1 MLAPIAEPGTADYTG
16 CTGICMTPEDA
27 FASLNRIAGLAPL
40 KMPVS
45 SGSDPIIPTPF
56 RAATAASAALGF
68 AASAAHEIWRLR
80 GGEAQAIH
88 VDLPLA
94 AASLA
99 SFAVQRLDGKPVPR
113 PGAANPTIG
122 FYRGA
127 DGRWIHLHGG
137 FPHLA
142 ARTLDLLNAKHDSES
157 IADAVAKWNAFALED
172 ALAHLGLC
180 GAVARN
186 EKEWSDSPQ
195 GKTLANTPPIML
207 TRIGD
212 APVLRLDEGED
223 PLDGIRVLDLT
234 RVLAGPTCGR
244 TLASHGADVLAIRAG
259 RLDTIEAFELDTG
272 HGKRLAYL
280 DLVEPADA
288 ETLRRLARGAHVFVD
303 SYRPGALAKLGFT
316 AAALAHAAPGIVH
329 VGISAYGAHGPWGER
344 RGWEQLAQSATGIA
358 AEQGAFASKGA
369 PALIPAAA
377 CDYVTG
383 YLAAA
388 GAVAALL
395 RRMREGGSW
404 QVEVSLS
411 ATAQWLQSLGRVD
424 AASAPAA
431 DWLAHTG
438 LDGHMKSC
446 ETKRGRLDYLESA
459 VRMSITP
466 PRWLRPPPEPGP
478 ARWLYE

>member
-1 MLAPIAEPGTADYTG
+1 
-16 CTGICMTPEDA
+16 MTPEDA
-27 FASLNRIAGLAPL
+27 FASLNRIAGVAPL
-40 KMPVS
+40 KMPVFA
-45 SGSDPIIPTPF
+45 GADPIIPTPF
-56 RAATAASAALGF
+56 HAATAASAALGF

-80 GGEAQAIH
+80 GGEAQTIEA
-88 VDLPLA
+88 DLRLA

-99 SFAVQRLDGKPVPR
+99 SFAIQRLDGKPVPR
-113 PGAANPTIG
+113 PGASNPTIG

-142 ARTLDLLNAKHDSES
+142 SRTLDLLNAYNDSKS
-157 IADAVAKWNAFALED
+157 IAEAVAKWNVFALEE
-172 ALAHLGLC
+172 ALAHLGQC
-180 GAVARN
+180 GAVVRD
-186 EKEWSDSPQ
+186 EKEWRESPQ
-195 GKTLANTPPIML
+195 GKVLANTAPITL

-212 APVLRLDEGED
+212 APPLRLEEGEE

-244 TLASHGADVLAIRAG
+244 TLASHGADVLCVRAE
-259 RLDTIEAFELDTG
+259 RLDRIETFELDTG

-280 DLVEPADA
+280 DLAKPADA
-288 ETLRRLARGAHVFVD
+288 EALRRLVRGAHVFVD

-329 VGISAYGAHGPWGER
+329 VSVSAYGAHGPWGAR

-358 AEQGAFASKGA
+358 VEQGAFASSRGGEKG

-383 YLAAA
+383 YLATA
-388 GAVAALL
+388 GAAAALL

-424 AASAPAA
+424 AAAVPEN
-431 DWLAHTG
+431 WLANAG

-446 ETKRGRLDYLESA
+446 ETRRGRLDFLEPA
-459 VRMSITP
+459 VRMSITQ

-478 ARWLYE
+478 AVWLYE